1 MQTKKIG
8 IKFLV
13 ALLVMLLLASNAF
26 AEKQVGLIFNGQEFD
41 ADITLKDGLTYIPA
55 KTLSRIPGLEI
66 GDEQIVPIRKLF
78 EDQDGIVS
86 WDHDNWQVIVS
97 WRERAG
103 DYTAD
108 ELVVEHTKRLKEV
121 NTYKMEGSHFI
132 ETEGF
137 LELPGISNMPEIKI
151 FTEGIFQYEPM
162 AMYMKQTMEIPLDEL
177 EEVGLGKG
185 IVTEMV
191 WFDNAIY
198 RKDPII
204 DRWIVQDLT
213 EVEETFDINDLMQI
227 TPQQSMEMMRKAG
240 VLNVF
245 GDDIEKNGKE
255 YYTIKNY
262 IDADSFKTLMEEIL
276 GNFDLTALIKATS
289 AQPGIS
295 EQEIEDFE
303 IQFEQIFEI
312 LTKNTEIKYYID
324 TLIDKETLM
333 PDYMNYDLNIRMN
346 LKQLFDEFGAMN
358 EIEKETKHKKF
369 EGQEGSKEQEKVE
382 EEKGFDVSEIPLEI
396 EFKIKGEFRLYDYG
410 IKLELPDLSD
420 SISQEEYVQQLMNQ
434 IEQIEQIEEMENFVE
449 PESE

>member
-1 MQTKKIG
+1 
-8 IKFLV
+8 
-13 ALLVMLLLASNAF
+13 
-26 AEKQVGLIFNGQEFD
+26 
-41 ADITLKDGLTYIPA
+41 
-55 KTLSRIPGLEI
+55 
-66 GDEQIVPIRKLF
+66 
-78 EDQDGIVS
+78 
-86 WDHDNWQVIVS
+86 
-97 WRERAG
+97 
-103 DYTAD
+103 
-108 ELVVEHTKRLKEV
+108 
-121 NTYKMEGSHFI
+121 
-132 ETEGF
+132 
-137 LELPGISNMPEIKI
+137 
-151 FTEGIFQYEPM
+151 
-162 AMYMKQTMEIPLDEL
+162 
-177 EEVGLGKG
+177 
-185 IVTEMV
+185 
-191 WFDNAIY
+191 
-198 RKDPII
+198 
-204 DRWIVQDLT
+204 
-213 EVEETFDINDLMQI
+213 
-227 TPQQSMEMMRKAG
+227 
-240 VLNVF
+240 
-245 GDDIEKNGKE
+245 
-255 YYTIKNY
+255 
-262 IDADSFKTLMEEIL
+262 MEEIL

-289 AQPGIS
+289 AQSGIS

-333 PDYMNYDLNIRMN
+333 PDYMNYDLNIGMN